1 LQPYQNYQCNWNGT
15 EKDDNSV
22 KLMQKESPIPT
33 ESMFKETLENMPHLE
48 MMQHSSGTTASR

>member
-1 LQPYQNYQCNWNGT
+1 
-15 EKDDNSV
+15 
-22 KLMQKESPIPT
+22 MQKESPIPT